1 MGSVVQ
7 KNVSSPIDENIGPY
21 PRLCQAYV
29 LMGRVF
35 RHHNGE
41 EFSSE
46 STRFVEASKLYGD
59 ITLLA
64 RKLTEEADS
73 SNDYVS
79 LAAPLAL
86 TYSTI
91 CALCDPY
98 SCPKGAGSATPEA
111 SAMQVQAVEGLQTVS
126 ASIAEFAKKL
136 DLATPNM
143 NDLDRLSPIIMD
155 AIYSAASN
163 NAWFV
168 RESGNESNQVVLDTL
183 RHILRRF
190 GGRWRS
196 AAEYLRIL
204 EAQEFTY
211 AVGSAAT

>member
-7 KNVSSPIDENIGPY
+7 KKVSSPIDDKVGPF

-29 LMGRVF
+29 LMGKVF
-35 RHHNGE
+35 FHHNGE

-46 STRFVEASKLYGD
+46 TVRFMKASELYGE
-59 ITLLA
+59 ITVLA
-64 RKLTEEADS
+64 QQLTEEAES
-73 SNDYVS
+73 SNDYMS

-86 TYSTI
+86 TYSTFG
-91 CALCDPY
+91 ALCDPY
-98 SCPKGAGSATPEA
+98 SCPENNTSTSES

-126 ASIAEFAKKL
+126 ASIAEFAKRL
-136 DLATPNM
+136 DLATTSM
-143 NDLDRLSPIIMD
+143 QDLDLLSPIIMD

-168 RESGNESNQVVLDTL
+168 RESGNENNQITLDSL
-183 RHILRRF
+183 RHILRKF